1 MKKLAFSLILLSAF
15 LSTTPLAASQ
25 EIILATFTKPG
36 SPQRVAAGK
45 FKELI
50 EAQSTGKFVVT
61 IDPAGL
67 GSKEVEAI
75 EGIQTNSIQMGIIAA
90 SAFEDLDPIVRVI
103 SFPFLFSNEQQA
115 AAILDGPL
123 GSAIFRDIETIGCK
137 GLSFSETG
145 FRHLTNNIRPV
156 NALDDLS
163 RLKIRITSS
172 PLQAAIWLTLG
183 ANPTPKP
190 WPIYSDLEQGFLD
203 GQENPLWI
211 IEAYNIFEVQ
221 KYLTLTRHSYV
232 AHIGVASLKW
242 WETLNQQDQDMIKT
256 AMIQASQYQRL
267 DQRAKESARLLFLK
281 NKGMVVEE
289 QPDIEAFRSR
299 TAQLKEIPI
308 YREPRVQVLLA
319 KMQEAALLLPPEPA
333 APLTEAPPEARGPID
348 ITDQPGRRPQPAVP
362 ESDLIPLQTE
372 AEVKS
377 APMDPKG
384 EPPLQEA
391 AKPGAAERQS
401 TALELLDAP
410 KPPEQPVQII
420 HEGQT
425 TSEGEK
431 LPPIIEER
439 IPPSPDPG
447 TQPQPDAK
455 QVAEPQPTEVPPSPT
470 RQ

>member
-1 MKKLAFSLILLSAF
+1 MKKIVFSLILLSVF
-15 LSTTPLAASQ
+15 LSTTLLAASQ
-25 EIILATFTKPG
+25 EIILATLTKPG
-36 SPQRVAAGK
+36 SPQRIAAGK

-75 EGIQTNSIQMGIIAA
+75 AGIQTNSIQMGIIAA

-123 GSAIFRDIETIGCK
+123 GAAIFRDIETIGCK
-137 GLSFSETG
+137 GLAFSETG
-145 FRHLTNNIRPV
+145 FRHLTNNIHPV

-172 PLQAAIWLTLG
+172 PLQAAIWLKLG

-242 WETLNQQDQDMIKT
+242 WETLTQQDQDMIRA
-256 AMIQASQYQRL
+256 AMIQASRYQRM
-267 DQRAKESARLLFLK
+267 DQRAKESARLIFLK
-281 NKGMVVEE
+281 GKGMVVEE
-289 QPDIEAFRSR
+289 KPDIEAFRSR
-299 TAQLKEIPI
+299 TAQLKEMPI

-319 KMQEAALLLPPEPA
+319 KMQEAALLQPEPVA
-333 APLTEAPPEARGPID
+333 TSPEMPPEARGPI
-348 ITDQPGRRPQPAVP
+348 AVARH
-362 ESDLIPLQTE
+362 D
-372 AEVKS
+372 
-377 APMDPKG
+377 
-384 EPPLQEA
+384 
-391 AKPGAAERQS
+391 
-401 TALELLDAP
+401 
-410 KPPEQPVQII
+410 
-420 HEGQT
+420 
-425 TSEGEK
+425 
-431 LPPIIEER
+431 
-439 IPPSPDPG
+439 
-447 TQPQPDAK
+447 
-455 QVAEPQPTEVPPSPT
+455 
-470 RQ
+470 